1 MWKYIRISKFP
12 TKTKDCK
19 SPFRVS
25 IIFVANGTHGRVV
38 AFATACSL
46 DLFLIYPFSQTTYI
60 KLLFFSSLQE
70 VVDIATLTGAC
81 MVALG
86 KDITGWDLHHFSG
99 SDDTR

>member
-1 MWKYIRISKFP
+1 MWKHVFQNISKFP

-19 SPFRVS
+19 SPFRVYMV
-25 IIFVANGTHGRVV
+25 FVANGTHGHVV

-46 DLFLIYPFSQTTYI
+46 DLFFFIYPFSQTTCI
-60 KLLFFSSLQE
+60 ITVLF
-70 VVDIATLTGAC
+70 ATLTGAC